1 MLPSEVPHPQLTL
14 LLMLLRPPRGLLAT
28 PQTEP
33 HRPHVTLLMLANAL
47 LETLLPTQRRLP
59 VTLHALA
66 GGPPAMLL
74 TLPQTQLS
82 AQLTK
87 LVVCCTTSR
96 RESSAL
102 VRLRPRLLKT

>member
-1 MLPSEVPHPQLTL
+1 MLPSEVPHPLLTL
-14 LLMLLRPPRGLLAT
+14 LLMLLRPLRGLLAT

-33 HRPHVTLLMLANAL
+33 HRPHVTLPTLASAL
-47 LETLLPTQRRLP
+47 LGTLRHTQRKQP

-102 VRLRPRLLKT
+102 ARPQLRLLKT